1 MPTRVIVRLPNWLGD
16 TVMAVP
22 ALRALRTGWPE
33 ARILVAG
40 PWAEVMA
47 GQELADVLVSYPRA
61 WRGRLATADAVRAF
75 AGEIVILLPHSFEA
89 ALVARY
95 WGARRRIGFA
105 VGGRSLLLT
114 DRVPWPVAGLHQID
128 EYLGLVAHLGLAV
141 ESRVPSLA
149 PLPAEHE
156 MRVRARRLLDDATAR
171 RHAPRVGDGLIRLD
185 ADGIVQYASP
195 NALSAYH
202 RMGLASDLVGQH
214 LGKTTAELAP
224 TRGPVD
230 EALSKVAS
238 ETVAGHIARWSIQRV
253 PWTRVPSIGGMNMG
267 GDQHTALVPLE

>member
-22 ALRALRTGWPE
+22 ALRALRAGWPE
-33 ARILVAG
+33 ARILAAG
-40 PWAEVMA
+40 PWVQVMA

-114 DRVPWPVAGLHQID
+114 DRVPWPVPRLHQI
-128 EYLGLVAHLGLAV
+128 ELVGNERQILRCDHRQLRIG
-141 ESRVPSLA
+141 
-149 PLPAEHE
+149 LPAQRHDF
-156 MRVRARRLLDDATAR
+156 VARLESA
-171 RHAPRVGDGLIRLD
+171 HAG
-185 ADGIVQYASP
+185 A
-195 NALSAYH
+195 
-202 RMGLASDLVGQH
+202 
-214 LGKTTAELAP
+214 
-224 TRGPVD
+224 
-230 EALSKVAS
+230 
-238 ETVAGHIARWSIQRV
+238 
-253 PWTRVPSIGGMNMG
+253 
-267 GDQHTALVPLE
+267 

>member
-33 ARILVAG
+33 ARILAAG
-40 PWAEVMA
+40 PWAPVLA

-61 WRGRLATADAVRAF
+61 WRGRLATADTVRAF

-95 WGARRRIGFA
+95 WSARRRIGFA

-114 DRVPWPVAGLHQID
+114 DRVPWPVPRLHQID

-149 PLPAEHE
+149 ALPAEHE
-156 MRVRARRLLDDATAR
+156 TRVRARRLLDDATAR
-171 RHAPRVGDGLIRLD
+171 SHGPRVGE
-185 ADGIVQYASP
+185 
-195 NALSAYH
+195 
-202 RMGLASDLVGQH
+202 H
-214 LGKTTAELAP
+214 LGA
-224 TRGPVD
+224 D
-230 EALSKVAS
+230 
-238 ETVAGHIARWSIQRV
+238 
-253 PWTRVPSIGGMNMG
+253 
-267 GDQHTALVPLE
+267 